1 MDNSFI
7 KYTFVLLIIRKHI
20 KKFMTRDQAYA
31 LYTVLLE
38 AQSNKLEKELL
49 KKYVLLKLDLHKIKV
64 EVDEARERISEDTK
78 IEDEKAWNK
87 RFMEVFQEW
96 LEKPSNVK
104 AGIFSIEELVE
115 FIQANK
121 LNGGQEDFVMLHLLK
136 KDDDIEEVVE

>member
-1 MDNSFI
+1 
-7 KYTFVLLIIRKHI
+7 
-20 KKFMTRDQAYA
+20 MTRDQAYA

-38 AQSNKLEKELL
+38 AQSNKLEKEIL

-78 IEDEKAWNK
+78 TEDEQAWNK

-96 LEKPSNVK
+96 LVEPANVK
-104 AGIFSIEELVE
+104 ADIFSIEELVE

-121 LNGGQEDFVMLHLLK
+121 FNGGQEDFVMRHLLK
-136 KDDDIEEVVE
+136 KDNNIEEVVE

>member
-1 MDNSFI
+1 
-7 KYTFVLLIIRKHI
+7 
-20 KKFMTRDQAYA
+20 MTRDQAYA

-38 AQSNKLEKELL
+38 AQSNKLEKEIL

-78 IEDEKAWNK
+78 TEDEQAWNK

-96 LEKPSNVK
+96 LGEPANVK
-104 AGIFSIEELVE
+104 ADIFSIEELVE

-121 LNGGQEDFVMLHLLK
+121 FNGGQEDFVMRHLLK
-136 KDDDIEEVVE
+136 KDDNTE

>member
-1 MDNSFI
+1 
-7 KYTFVLLIIRKHI
+7 
-20 KKFMTRDQAYA
+20 MTRDQAYA

-96 LEKPSNVK
+96 LGEPSNVK
-104 AGIFSIEELVE
+104 ADIFTIEELVE

-121 LNGGQEDFVMLHLLK
+121 FNGGQEDFVMRHLLK
-136 KDDDIEEVVE
+136 KDGNIEKVVE

>member
-1 MDNSFI
+1 
-7 KYTFVLLIIRKHI
+7 
-20 KKFMTRDQAYA
+20 MTRDQAYA

-96 LEKPSNVK
+96 LVESSNVK

>member
-1 MDNSFI
+1 
-7 KYTFVLLIIRKHI
+7 
-20 KKFMTRDQAYA
+20 MTRDQAYA

-49 KKYVLLKLDLHKIKV
+49 KKYVLLKLDLHKIKA

-78 IEDEKAWNK
+78 IEDEQAWNK

-96 LEKPSNVK
+96 LGEPSNVK
-104 AGIFSIEELVE
+104 AGIFSVEELVE

-121 LNGGQEDFVMLHLLK
+121 FNGGQEDFVMMHLIK
-136 KDDDIEEVVE
+136 KDDD